1 MQLGFIGTGEIT
13 SSIVTGLCSSGGS
26 PHSIRLSPRNR
37 AVAEELAN
45 RFNGISIAS
54 CNQEVLDHC
63 DTIVVAVRPAIARS
77 VLSELRFRPDH
88 LVISLVSALTV
99 RSLSDLA
106 APVVRITRAVPLPS
120 TAERLSP
127 TAIYPP
133 DQAAHDLFAALGTV
147 FAVESEKEFDAMCAT
162 TATIA
167 SYLAFIQR
175 IASWLSEQGV
185 RESKANEYIARL
197 FLGVT
202 TTAVDTAQRSFQSL
216 AANHATAGGIN
227 EQFLK
232 HLVEHGLLTSVS
244 EALNAILHRISTE
257 SPRPNL
263 GAAV

>member
-99 RSLSDLA
+99 RSVSDLA

-120 TAERLSP
+120 TAARLSP
-127 TAIYPP
+127 TAIYTHPVRP
-133 DQAAHDLFAALGTV
+133 RVTSSLR
-147 FAVESEKEFDAMCAT
+147 SELCLLLKVRKSSTQCV
-162 TATIA
+162 
-167 SYLAFIQR
+167 QR
-175 IASWLSEQGV
+175 L
-185 RESKANEYIARL
+185 RL
-197 FLGVT
+197 L
-202 TTAVDTAQRSFQSL
+202 
-216 AANHATAGGIN
+216 
-227 EQFLK
+227 
-232 HLVEHGLLTSVS
+232 
-244 EALNAILHRISTE
+244 
-257 SPRPNL
+257 RPI
-263 GAAV
+263 